1 MKIEKDTTIM
11 KTDKNEKRL
20 RITIPAIIR
29 DIMNLKAGDKF
40 HWEMENEKEIKIT
53 LKRKVE

>member
-1 MKIEKDTTIM
+1 M

-40 HWEMENEKEIKIT
+40 HWEMENENEIKIT

>member
-1 MKIEKDTTIM
+1 MKIENDTTIM

>member
-40 HWEMENEKEIKIT
+40 HWEMENENEIKIT